1 MNEFIA
7 TLFLA
12 RELAHRYHLSTK
24 SYSQHKALQNF
35 YEDILDLTDD
45 LAEMTQGAHG
55 MLDIPILTEKKQ
67 YKEPLYCIAEK
78 LKYVENNRYKAY
90 RKVVDQHYEVL
101 RALKLPTEYQLSAW
115 AELLKAMGLDKK
127 AKSGNLRFVAIEMT

>member
-12 RELAHRYHLSTK
+12 RELAHRYHLATK

-35 YEDILDLTDD
+35 YEDLLDLIDD

-55 MLDIPILTEKKQ
+55 MLDIPVLTEKQ
-67 YKEPLYCIAEK
+67 SYKEPLYCIVDK
-78 LKYVENNRYKAY
+78 LKYVETNRYKAY
-90 RKVVDQHYEVL
+90 SQKDTALQNKIDEIVEVFL
-101 RALKLPTEYQLSAW
+101 RAIYKLENLK
-115 AELLKAMGLDKK
+115 
-127 AKSGNLRFVAIEMT
+127 

>member
-12 RELAHRYHLSTK
+12 REAAHRYHLSTK
-24 SYSQHKALQNF
+24 SYAQHKALQNF

-45 LAEMTQGAHG
+45 LAELSQGAYG
-55 MLDIPILTEKKQ
+55 ILDIPILTEKKQ
-67 YKEPLYCIAEK
+67 YKEPLYCIADK

-90 RKVVDQHYEVL
+90 SQKETALQNKIDEIVAVFL
-101 RALKLPTEYQLSAW
+101 RTIYKLENLK
-115 AELLKAMGLDKK
+115 
-127 AKSGNLRFVAIEMT
+127 

>member
-12 RELAHRYHLSTK
+12 RELAHRYHLATK

-35 YEDILDLTDD
+35 YEDLLDLIDD

-55 MLDIPILTEKKQ
+55 MLDIPVLTEKQ
-67 YKEPLYCIAEK
+67 SYKEPLYCIVDK
-78 LKYVENNRYKAY
+78 LKYVETNRYKAY
-90 RKVVDQHYEVL
+90 SQKDTALQNKIDEIVEVFL
-101 RALKLPTEYQLSAW
+101 RTIYKLENLK
-115 AELLKAMGLDKK
+115 
-127 AKSGNLRFVAIEMT
+127 

>member
-35 YEDILDLTDD
+35 YENLLDLTDD
-45 LAEMTQGAHG
+45 LAEITQGAHG
-55 MLDIPILTEKKQ
+55 LLDIPILTEKKT
-67 YKEPLYCIAEK
+67 YKEPLYCIADK
-78 LKYVENNRYKAY
+78 LQYVETNRYKAY
-90 RKVVDQHYEVL
+90 SKNDT
-101 RALKLPTEYQLSAW
+101 ALQNKIDEIVATFLTVIYKLEN
-115 AELLKAMGLDKK
+115 LK
-127 AKSGNLRFVAIEMT
+127 